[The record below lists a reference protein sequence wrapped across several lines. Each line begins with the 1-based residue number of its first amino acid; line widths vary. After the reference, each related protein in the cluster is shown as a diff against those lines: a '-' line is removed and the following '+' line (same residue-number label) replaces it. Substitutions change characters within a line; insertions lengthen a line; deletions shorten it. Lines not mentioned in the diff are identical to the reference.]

1 MLIRIL
7 GSAAGGGFPQWNCA
21 CENCDGIRTRSIQ
34 AIPRTQ
40 ESACLTANGTDYV
53 IINASPDIR
62 TQLEQCSALHP
73 RAPRDSP
80 IAAIVL
86 TNGDV
91 DHCVGLL
98 SLREWQP
105 LVIYATASVWRGLTE
120 RNVLF
125 RTLDRFP
132 GHLTWRPLTVDS
144 EQELRSASDKPLG
157 LRMRTVAVPGKVPLH
172 LEGMAPP
179 DADQNIGLVLCA
191 DSSSHSSTS
200 RFAYFPSVGQIT
212 KTIRETLAQADVIVC
227 DGTFWS
233 NDELIHQGL
242 AQRSAEEMAH
252 VPVGGENGS
261 LAQLSGVSS
270 RRVFTHIN
278 NTNPILRDDS
288 PERNSVTAA
297 GWEVAYDGM
306 ELKL

>member
-1 MLIRIL
+1 MLLRIL

-21 CENCDGIRTRSIQ
+21 CDNCHGLRTRSIH

-53 IINASPDIR
+53 LINASPDIR
-62 TQLEQCSALHP
+62 TQIEQCSALHP
-73 RAPRDSP
+73 RTPRDSP

-91 DHCVGLL
+91 DHCVGLF

-105 LVIYATASVWRGLTE
+105 LVIYATASIWHSLVE

-125 RTLDRFP
+125 RTLDRFA
-132 GHLTWRPLTVDS
+132 GHLTRQELVVDS
-144 EQELRSASDKPLG
+144 EQELRSPSGTPLG
-157 LRMRTVAVPGKVPLH
+157 LTVQTIAVPGKVPLH
-172 LEGMAPP
+172 LEGIAPP
-179 DADQNIGLVLCA
+179 EADQNIGLVLRA
-191 DSSSHSSTS
+191 DSSTS
-200 RFAYFPSVGQIT
+200 RLAYFPSVGQIT
-212 KTIRETLAQADVIVC
+212 ETIHQTLSQVDVVVW

-233 NDELIHQGL
+233 NDELIRQGL
-242 AQRSAEEMAH
+242 AERSAQEMAH
-252 VPVGGENGS
+252 VPISGENGS
-261 LAQLSGVSS
+261 LAQLSDLTSC
-270 RRVFTHIN
+270 RVFTHIN

-288 PERNSVTAA
+288 RERGSVTAA
-297 GWEVAYDGM
+297 GWNVAYDGM